1 MVADYI
7 EYDGY
12 KIFKSGV
19 ADPKKKTYLFPDDP
33 FIRSLHNIGYT
44 ILDYDCEFGDGDP
57 IGPIYISK
65 TLDKHGVGCVIY
77 NKDRISFRTNDVNLL
92 KLVYVFVNYANPT
105 LDDYEEFL
113 LTPKLPFI
121 TKDSFISELKKETL
135 NTNERD
141 EQNGKFRR
149 IDVLADL
156 YGTCRL
162 SRVGFIFAYDVARF
176 EMFVYDSELLMLLFQ
191 YSLTPLDKR

>member
-33 FIRSLHNIGYT
+33 FISLLSERDYT
-44 ILDYDCEFGDGDP
+44 ILDYDREYGDGDP

-65 TLDKHGVGCVIY
+65 TIDKHSVVCIIY
-77 NKDRISFRTNDVNLL
+77 NKDRIYFRTNDVDLL
-92 KLVYVFVNYANPT
+92 KLVYVFVNYDNPT
-105 LDDYEEFL
+105 LDDYKKFRS
-113 LTPKLPFI
+113 TPNLPFI
-121 TKDSFISELKKETL
+121 TRDYFISELENEIL

-141 EQNGKFRR
+141 EHNGVFRR
-149 IDVLADL
+149 IDILADL
-156 YGTCRL
+156 YGTCSL
-162 SRVGFIFAYDVARF
+162 SRVGYVFSDNIAHF
-176 EMFVYDSELLMLLFQ
+176 EMFVYDHDLLILLLQ